1 MNGPV
6 SCTGIFQSIHRVYHP
21 AWKRAFGV
29 LKVLPS
35 RTPLQV
41 GYYRNSSF
49 RRKLAELAPQHDGI
63 LAHLIRTGDYVRDLP
78 MPRFLEMTDAISLAY
93 GRRARLKSGSLLKS
107 LAYRIEADRLLSYER
122 TAIQSFDISIL
133 VSTVDRDH
141 LAQSG
146 DAGKIMICPNGVD
159 LNAFP
164 FSYCPDGRT
173 IVFIGNLTSHQNL
186 DAAVYFAGSI
196 LPGIRARHPQA
207 RLKLV
212 GRIEGGARQS
222 LERYEGVSVTGTIGS
237 IPDAV
242 RGACAGVCPI
252 RFGAGVQSKLL
263 EYMAL
268 GIPAVTSPVGLEG
281 LAAVPDRH
289 LLLAS
294 APQQWIDRI
303 RTLLEDRDRGREL
316 AVAARALMERRYS
329 WSDTTA
335 PLCTAIQQR
344 LNVRRTAA

>member
-252 RFGAGVQSKLL
+252 RACRASCLSIWRSGSLPLRRLSALRAWPRCRIATCCSPRLRNNGLTVSALCSK
-263 EYMAL
+263 
-268 GIPAVTSPVGLEG
+268 
-281 LAAVPDRH
+281 
-289 LLLAS
+289 
-294 APQQWIDRI
+294 
-303 RTLLEDRDRGREL
+303 
-316 AVAARALMERRYS
+316 
-329 WSDTTA
+329 
-335 PLCTAIQQR
+335 TAI
-344 LNVRRTAA
+344 AAESLQSLREH